1 MVLIFK
7 AAMLQVFDKSFRTKV
22 EKATLR
28 KTLLTPARG
37 LIYDRKGKLLVTNDP
52 VYELEVIYNDIIP
65 KLDTTLLCSLLNI
78 TKDEFL
84 KNINKNWKDYRY
96 SKNRAFV
103 FLSKIEPEVY
113 SRFVEHL
120 FEFPGFYPSVK
131 SIRNYPFA
139 NAAHVLGY
147 MSEVDRDN
155 IKKSGGDYSVGDYIG
170 KTGIE
175 LSYEKDLRGKKG
187 VKFEIKDNLG
197 RTIESYKDGSL
208 DSSAIAGYNII
219 SSLDIDLQ
227 AYGEKLMQNKRGAI
241 VAIEPKTGEILALVS
256 SPTYNPNDLSVKSNR
271 GKIFSLLLNDEKN
284 KPLLNRAVSSKYPP
298 GSIFKPIIG
307 LVGLQTGVT
316 YPNKT
321 IYCNGEYVY
330 QTRYNSF
337 RYGCHH
343 HPTPY
348 NISIAIQYSCN
359 SYFFQLGRDIIE
371 KYGFDAPGRGLDTLV
386 NYLHDF
392 GLGKKLGIDLGHEN
406 SGFVPDSK
414 FYNKLYSKQKAKWRS
429 TYIMSIG
436 IGQGELELTTLQMA
450 NLGSILANRGYFY
463 VPHLIKKFEPF
474 KPIPDFYQQ
483 QHQVRID
490 SIQFKPII
498 DGMQRVVEAGTAR
511 WANVPGLNICG
522 KTGTSENYSIIEGKR
537 VKMKNHSVFLAFAPR
552 ENPKI
557 AIAVYVENG
566 GEGGYT
572 AAPIASLMI
581 EKYLNGEIVFYRD
594 WLEKR
599 ILQMDLIN
607 TNKGNRKK

>member
-1 MVLIFK
+1 MALIFK

-28 KTLLTPARG
+28 KTMLTPARG
-37 LIYDRKGKLLVTNDP
+37 LIYDRNGNLLVTNDP
-52 VYELEVIYNDIIP
+52 VYELEVVYNDISP
-65 KLDTTLLCSLLNI
+65 NLDTLLLCSLLNI
-78 TKDEFL
+78 TKKEFL
-84 KNINKNWKDYRY
+84 KNIDKNWKDYRY
-96 SKNRAFV
+96 SKNSAFV

-120 FEFPGFYPSVK
+120 FEFTGFYPSVK
-131 SIRNYPFA
+131 SIRNYPYA

-147 MSEVDRDN
+147 MSEVDRDIIN
-155 IKKSGGDYSVGDYIG
+155 QSESNYSVGDYIG

-175 LSYEKDLRGKKG
+175 SSYEKDLRGYKG
-187 VKFEIKDNLG
+187 VKLEIKDNLG
-197 RTIESYKDGSL
+197 RTIDSYNDGSL
-208 DSSAIAGYNII
+208 DSSAIAGYKMI
-219 SSLDIDLQ
+219 STLDIELQ

-241 VAIEPKTGEILALVS
+241 VAIEPETGEILSLVS
-256 SPTYNPNDLSVKSNR
+256 SPSYNPNDLSVKSNR
-271 GKIFSLLLNDEKN
+271 GKIFSELLNDKTN

-316 YPNKT
+316 EQNKT
-321 IYCNGEYVY
+321 IYCGGEYIY
-330 QTRYNSF
+330 RTKYNSF

-343 HPTPY
+343 HSTPY
-348 NISIAIQYSCN
+348 NIAIGIQHSCN
-359 SYFFQLGRDIIE
+359 SYFFQLGRDVIE

-392 GLGKKLGIDLGHEN
+392 GLGRKLGIDIGHEN
-406 SGFVPDSK
+406 NGFVPDSK
-414 FYNKLYSKQKAKWRS
+414 FYDKLYSKQKAKWRS

-450 NLGSILANRGYFY
+450 NLGAIIANKGYFY
-463 VPHLIKKFEPF
+463 VPHLIQKFEPY
-474 KPIPDFYQQ
+474 KPIPEIYQSKNR
-483 QHQVRID
+483 VRVD
-490 SIQFKPII
+490 SVHFKPII
-498 DGMQRVVEAGTAR
+498 DGMQRVVEAGTAQ
-511 WANVPGLNICG
+511 WAYVPGLNICG
-522 KTGTSENYSIIEGKR
+522 KTGTSENFSIIEGKR

-557 AIAVYVENG
+557 AIAVYVENAG
-566 GEGGYT
+566 DGGYT

-581 EKYLNGEIVFYRD
+581 EKYLTGGIVFYRE
-594 WLEKR
+594 WHEKR

-607 TNKGNRKK
+607 AKE